1 MSEIQFTPRI
11 GPERYSPLGR
21 PVAPAPESPGFADT
35 LKTAL
40 SDVNQMQMD
49 AGSALQR
56 LAAGEDVDIHEVMIS
71 TAEAGIAFDLMMEIR
86 NKLVEAYQ
94 EVQRMQV

>member
-1 MSEIQFTPRI
+1 MSDIQFPKI

-21 PVAPAPESPGFADT
+21 PVAPSPATEGFADT
-35 LKTAL
+35 LKTMM
-40 SDVNQMQMD
+40 SDVNRMQND

-71 TAEAGIAFDLMMEIR
+71 NAEAGIAFDLMMEIR

-94 EVQRMQV
+94 EIQRMQV